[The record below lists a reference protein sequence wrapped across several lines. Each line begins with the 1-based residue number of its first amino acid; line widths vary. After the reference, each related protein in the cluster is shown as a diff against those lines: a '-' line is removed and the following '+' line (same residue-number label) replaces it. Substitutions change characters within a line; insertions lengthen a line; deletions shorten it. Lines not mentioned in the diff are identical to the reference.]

1 MVSESERCIIGVTG
15 LRHRTGARERP
26 RPRPP
31 GPADARTR
39 GRARRGR
46 LRETS
51 TLGEGFN
58 TSQRYMHRYDSYP
71 IGCFNITVWCQ
82 PFGCQEWCAR
92 F

>member
-1 MVSESERCIIGVTG
+1 MVSESERCIRGVTG

-26 RPRPP
+26 RP
-31 GPADARTR
+31 PAPRAAPHART
-39 GRARRGR
+39 RARRGR

-82 PFGCQEWCAR
+82 SFWCQEWCAR

>member
-1 MVSESERCIIGVTG
+1 MVSESERCIRGVTG

-31 GPADARTR
+31 GPARSDPRAARAA
-39 GRARRGR
+39 ARDFD
-46 LRETS
+46 L
-51 TLGEGFN
+51 LGEGFN